1 MYTTK
6 RYQATIPVSDYLR
19 DYVDIPTFLECCKKC
34 HNYETKWSCPDRKSV
49 V

>member
-19 DYVDIPTFLECCKKC
+19 EYVDIPTFLKC
-34 HNYETKWSCPDRKSV
+34 
-49 V
+49 